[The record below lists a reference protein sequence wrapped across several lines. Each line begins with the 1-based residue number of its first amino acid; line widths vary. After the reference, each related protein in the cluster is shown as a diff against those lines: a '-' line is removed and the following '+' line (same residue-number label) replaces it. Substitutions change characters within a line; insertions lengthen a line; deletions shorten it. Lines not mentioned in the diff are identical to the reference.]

1 MKSMT
6 EEQFQKIQPKVLEL
20 IKIVDFICSSNN
32 FKYSLAYGS
41 VLGAVRH
48 KGFIPWDADIDIIIP
63 INDVEKFRK
72 LMRENLPEN
81 MKIYE
86 WNREEKYH
94 PCFDRV
100 AYIDLPHELFHVDV
114 YALIGLP
121 KEDKDKK
128 RFIKKCYYSYH
139 ILSTKEKNLK
149 YSLDKNI
156 WKLRLIKA
164 ALLPISAG
172 RIKKIYHKIQNQYP
186 YSEAENV
193 YAMTSIYQLHD
204 FTDKEAL
211 FDVIRVPFEDT
222 KLPIPKCY
230 DEYLTHIYGNY
241 MTPRRDK

>member
-1 MKSMT
+1 MKLMT
-6 EEQFQKIQPKVLEL
+6 EEQFKVIQPKVLEL
-20 IKIVDFICSSNN
+20 IKTIDTICSSNG
-32 FKYSLAYGS
+32 FTYSLAYGS

-63 INDVEKFRK
+63 IDDVEKFRE
-72 LMRENLPEN
+72 LMRGNLPEN

-86 WNREEKYH
+86 WDKEKKYH

-100 AYIDLPHELFHVDV
+100 AYIDFPHEIIHVDV

-121 KEDKDKK
+121 KDGKKRK

-156 WKLRLIKA
+156 WKLKLIKI
-164 ALLPISAG
+164 ALLPISVDL
-172 RIKKIYHKIQNQYP
+172 IKRIYHKIQNQYP
-186 YSEAENV
+186 YSKAENV

-204 FTDKEAL
+204 FTKKRDL
-211 FDVIRVPFEDT
+211 LDVMRVAFEDT
-222 KLPIPKCY
+222 NLPIPKRY
-230 DEYLTHIYGNY
+230 DEYLTHIYGDY